1 MVSDDVVTTTQ
12 MKLVRAMFGL
22 GNVSAHFIGWC
33 YENTAKGWKP
43 HRRNLAVV
51 KEAILDGFIP
61 MNMDRWWKK
70 LKFWL
75 WQDCPWNNIPRR
87 DDFLLHCALCNPD
100 VSPWI
105 IELVLECFP
114 RSASIPL
121 PESNGCYP
129 LHIACVAV
137 SYVPLPFEFPNS
149 RISIEMVAKCFRDAM
164 LLKWNN
170 QLPIHLDRLVTTL
183 QLQSNVHYH
192 HSFRFE
198 GLCQGIII

>member
-1 MVSDDVVTTTQ
+1 
-12 MKLVRAMFGL
+12 
-22 GNVSAHFIGWC
+22 
-33 YENTAKGWKP
+33 
-43 HRRNLAVV
+43 
-51 KEAILDGFIP
+51 
-61 MNMDRWWKK
+61 MDRWWKK

-87 DDFLLHCALCNPD
+87 DDFLLHCALFNPD